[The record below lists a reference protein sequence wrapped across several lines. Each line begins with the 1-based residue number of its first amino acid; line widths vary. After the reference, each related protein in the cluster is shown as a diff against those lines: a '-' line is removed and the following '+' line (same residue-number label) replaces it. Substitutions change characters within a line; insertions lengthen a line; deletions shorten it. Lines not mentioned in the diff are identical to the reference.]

1 MKNFIDDEISW
12 KEIGYFVR
20 SFAYGMIGFGGY
32 LISLHG
38 YLILLHL
45 VEFRHINDLLLAYL
59 WNSVSQ
65 LLYAFGVALVA
76 FGLALIYCVVVCV
89 GFVQLKAFVAAELH
103 RVGPARPGCFCK
115 SCIRSIEK
123 GKWPVPKNTGTR

>member
-12 KEIGYFVR
+12 KEISYFVL
-20 SFAYGMIGFGGY
+20 SFAYGMIVLGGF
-32 LISLHG
+32 
-38 YLILLHL
+38 LILLHL

-103 RVGPARPGCFCK
+103 RGGPARPGCFCK
-115 SCIRSIEK
+115 SCIKSIEE

>member
-12 KEIGYFVR
+12 KEISYFVL
-20 SFAYGMIGFGGY
+20 SFAYGMIGLGAC
-32 LISLHG
+32 
-38 YLILLHL
+38 LILLHL

-65 LLYAFGVALVA
+65 LLYVLGVALVA

-89 GFVQLKAFVAAELH
+89 GFVQLKAFVAVELH

-115 SCIRSIEK
+115 SCIKSIEK
-123 GKWPVPKNTGTR
+123 GKWPAQKNTGTQG

>member
-12 KEIGYFVR
+12 KEISYFVL
-20 SFAYGMIGFGGY
+20 SFAYGMIVLGGF
-32 LISLHG
+32 
-38 YLILLHL
+38 LILLHL